1 MIPIT
6 GFSCLERFGYLFIN
20 PTYEF
25 LVRLAGGVRLHKIGA
40 DTKVTDKRAA
50 VLAHHQMH
58 FHRQI
63 PPAGQLTID
72 VITGDSGQVPAH

>member
-1 MIPIT
+1 M
-6 GFSCLERFGYLFIN
+6 GFSCLERFRYQFIN

-25 LVRLAGGVRLHKIGA
+25 LVRFAGGVRLHKIRAGA
-40 DTKVTDKRAA
+40 KVTDKRAT